1 MLPLMMVATALCCA
15 CGANVKIHEEFMNDL
30 NEKIV
35 LNNDETIAEDIVQ
48 DINSALMCVISNYR
62 SIIDGNNITL

>member
-1 MLPLMMVATALCCA
+1 MMVAALCCA
-15 CGANVKIHEEFMNDL
+15 SGTNTKTCEEFMNDL

-62 SIIDGNNITL
+62 SIIDVNNITL